1 MTAVKLSKKIHD
13 LLVKHIS
20 DVEEGTAKSKIPV
33 ATSERNEYSVL
44 DQLYLKKVKELIGS
58 SATEES
64 DDPTVPIVTIGCNL
78 EVIDTVTGEAMTYR
92 VVIPS
97 VFVLEGNDVTFL
109 SPIGK
114 ALLLKSIGDKVEI
127 NIPDGN
133 IHYEIR
139 SIKFDF
145 ESVLTK

>member
-20 DVEEGTAKSKIPV
+20 DVEEGTAKSKIPA

-58 SATEES
+58 SATEEKRRSHRS
-64 DDPTVPIVTIGCNL
+64 DCHNRVQCGSHRYS
-78 EVIDTVTGEAMTYR
+78 YR
-92 VVIPS
+92 RSHHIQGRKPS
-97 VFVLEGNDVTFL
+97 VFELEGNDVTFL